1 MQKIFC
7 YSIEVRVRNVANKI
21 RTSIN
26 ASYEKGSKFYVR
38 STVECVQLVENYS
51 CSRQAK
57 MFPFFGLGVLLR
69 FSRYYLINTY
79 GLNYINFLLACWEEE
94 TCKTSVDREGSVTT

>member
-7 YSIEVRVRNVANKI
+7 YSIEVRVQNVANKI

-38 STVECVQLVENYS
+38 SIVEFV
-51 CSRQAK
+51 
-57 MFPFFGLGVLLR
+57 
-69 FSRYYLINTY
+69 
-79 GLNYINFLLACWEEE
+79 
-94 TCKTSVDREGSVTT
+94 

>member
-7 YSIEVRVRNVANKI
+7 YSIEVRVQNVANKI

-38 STVECVQLVENYS
+38 STVEF
-51 CSRQAK
+51 A
-57 MFPFFGLGVLLR
+57 
-69 FSRYYLINTY
+69 
-79 GLNYINFLLACWEEE
+79 
-94 TCKTSVDREGSVTT
+94 